1 MDSKKAIP
9 FIIAGAAFG
18 LHEVH
23 EGHQVATEVEKR
35 FSNQTK
41 VDMPL
46 LCCLRHGNE
55 PEQPGGPLRMPWTVA
70 VSTATT
76 ASFSTGILGPEFL
89 SWPRSS

>member
-9 FIIAGAAFG
+9 FILAGAAFG

-23 EGHQVATEVEKR
+23 EGHQVAAEVEKR

-41 VDMPL
+41 VDVPL

-55 PEQPGGPLRMPWTVA
+55 PAQPGGPLRTPWTVA
-70 VSTATT
+70 ASTASSV
-76 ASFSTGILGPEFL
+76 ASSTVLGPEL
-89 SWPRSS
+89 LNWPRSS